1 MGDITLSGASPA
13 RYDRPLG
20 LVGADLTLGDI
31 EKPVPG
37 PELELELAWERVRLY
52 ELRGELGPL
61 LLLPLPLLLS
71 SGAGYG
77 APGEPA
83 ACGWGRKAS
92 CLAEARG
99 ERVGRYCG
107 WGGAGMERGEVRV
120 DIVLK
125 TF

>member
-31 EKPVPG
+31 EEPN
-37 PELELELAWERVRLY
+37 PELELVWERVRLY

-61 LLLPLPLLLS
+61 LLLPLPLLLLFS
-71 SGAGYG
+71 SGAEYG

-92 CLAEARG
+92 CSAEARG
-99 ERVGRYCG
+99 ERVGRYCV

-120 DIVLK
+120 DIVPK